1 MRRRLPRPAPACSP
15 PAQLRPAPSSQLPAP
30 AALTHAARIRHFTDH
45 GYVWHGP
52 SWWNATGGTPKYWEG
67 SSAVWRAADFNK
79 TGKYLINY
87 SEMNTECNCQ
97 NITFAESFDLI
108 HWSNGLELGQPNKYP
123 WFNIDPSLYQVKGG
137 RWDTI
142 YSIPVPG
149 AGQENLRDGYPRY
162 GYWTASPLNG
172 NGTFGLGITS
182 DGFNWRALPSPEML
196 PKPIG
201 AELGAV
207 EFVRPGVY
215 VAMLGYGWPRTMLV
229 YTGPTPTGP
238 FTRSPKNV
246 NFLNGSCYYSRFF
259 RGPLPDQEL
268 LVTHQTWD
276 NHGTHFSYIS
286 PFKAVDVDEEGTFR
300 LKWWPTNEKI
310 KGEPLPL
317 TGTANVSQGLVLEA
331 NFTLPSSDDPTT
343 WPGFLLETKVPG
355 ATFVGMDGQG
365 IASVGTY
372 KSTSPSHDFNYSSAA
387 GPQPVPCKDADDF
400 EFADGAASTPSKLP
414 GGTDIR
420 SGGPGQTTLALVA
433 HPLFSEGHLITGATV
448 EFQYVSGCKRLRDI
462 L

>member
-1 MRRRLPRPAPACSP
+1 
-15 PAQLRPAPSSQLPAP
+15 
-30 AALTHAARIRHFTDH
+30 
-45 GYVWHGP
+45 
-52 SWWNATGGTPKYWEG
+52 
-67 SSAVWRAADFNK
+67 
-79 TGKYLINY
+79 
-87 SEMNTECNCQ
+87 MNTECNCQ

-123 WFNIDPSLYQVKGG
+123 WFNIDPSLYLVKGG

-462 L
+462 LDLSRCSSR